1 MTLENNDIKLFY
13 SGGGSNNDSDSS
25 IGGPISNYVLSSNR
39 IFDNVSAVQNTAG
52 HTDYRCIYFN
62 NINSTDTLLNAQVY
76 VDSQVS
82 DGASITIG
90 IEVNNER
97 QDIYI
102 TNAASVS
109 SGTITLQFY
118 DFFTDANIQFSFA
131 HDLNINIWSS
141 NFQNSIR
148 SISGLEQVTISGYY
162 LGTTAY
168 FSVNFIGTSSKRYFE
183 SLEFVAFSQSF
194 IDVNAALTL
203 QKVSDGGPKLKTA
216 TEIASE
222 INAPNNIIFVE
233 TSSLSPLLVGDLK
246 PTEYF
251 PVWIKRSV
259 VAGVNPIEND
269 GFSLRIKGEI
279 I

>member
-1 MTLENNDIKLFY
+1 
-13 SGGGSNNDSDSS
+13 
-25 IGGPISNYVLSSNR
+25 
-39 IFDNVSAVQNTAG
+39 
-52 HTDYRCIYFN
+52 
-62 NINSTDTLLNAQVY
+62 

-82 DGASITIG
+82 GGASITIG

-102 TNAASVS
+102 TNAGNVS
-109 SGTITLQFY
+109 SGTVTLQLY

-131 HDLNINIWSS
+131 HDLNINVWAS
-141 NFQNSIR
+141 NFQTSIR
-148 SISGLEQVTISGYY
+148 SISGLEQVTISGSY

-183 SLEFVAFSQSF
+183 SLEVVNLSQSF
-194 IDVNAALTL
+194 VDVNATFTL
-203 QKVSDGGPKLKTA
+203 QKVFDGGPKLKTA

-222 INAPNNIIFVE
+222 INAPNNITFVE
-233 TSSLSPLLVGDLK
+233 TSSSSPLLIGNLK
-246 PTEYF
+246 PTEYL
-251 PVWIKRSV
+251 PVWIKRTV
-259 VAGVNPIEND
+259 VAGINSMEND

>member
-118 DFFTDANIQFSFA
+118 DFFTDANIQFLFA